1 MFPIA
6 RDGLW
11 TFIAAQCHSL
21 EIADP
26 VGRFHRH
33 RNSFVSDGG
42 GSTTCRSSGPGN
54 ICNGTISGSGIRSM
68 FQIHQNYMRKEYCNL
83 RGIRFPVE
91 FFRAACWWEV
101 SKRRTFSH
109 ARFRPSFSWS
119 LKGERTVAHLIFP
132 TYEFCIKLPERT
144 WKVAS
149 FATNKESADSA
160 WADMINLFGI
170 TYCRDTVWTED
181 EDGDGRWNDLTG
193 GLLQIIANDCHMSAW
208 NSAFVILVWQSVT
221 WNFDRNQGVV
231 KANNLR

>member
-33 RNSFVSDGG
+33 RNSFASDGG

-119 LKGERTVAHLIFP
+119 LKGERTVAHLIFT
-132 TYEFCIKLPERT
+132 TYEFCIKLPKRT

-149 FATNKESADSA
+149 FATNKESADSGLGRYDKFIRYHLLPGHGLNWRWRRRRSVEWLDRGTFA
-160 WADMINLFGI
+160 NYSKWLSHERVKFGLCNSGLAKRDMEL
-170 TYCRDTVWTED
+170 W
-181 EDGDGRWNDLTG
+181 
-193 GLLQIIANDCHMSAW
+193 
-208 NSAFVILVWQSVT
+208 
-221 WNFDRNQGVV
+221 
-231 KANNLR
+231 